1 MVVSSRDEWAG
12 MDTSVGKSGDS
23 NDADG
28 WNRGKVDVTS
38 GCESCTKVD
47 AKVHV
52 GDYLNDHLSPDL

>member
-1 MVVSSRDEWAG
+1 MVVSGRDEWAT
-12 MDTSVGKSGDS
+12 MDTLVGKSGDS
-23 NDADG
+23 G